1 MSPDRP
7 NSHRGSR
14 ESSEESLRV
23 SEIFYSIQG
32 EGRLVGVPS
41 VFVRLSGCNLRCRW
55 CDTPYAS
62 WQPDGEAFGI
72 GEIVSQ
78 VDAFPARHVV
88 VTGGEPFIFRRLGE
102 LTQALS
108 EKGRHLTIETSGTI
122 FEPVSCDLMS
132 LSPKLSSSTPT
143 DARLAEMHE
152 ARRLN
157 LDALRLFVEQYDY
170 QLKFV
175 VDAPAD
181 VGEIEALLDKLGAGV
196 PPERV
201 FLMPQGRTREEL
213 DERTEWIVPI
223 CLEKGFAF
231 GPRLHIDLFGSE
243 RGR

>member
-7 NSHRGSR
+7 SSRNGSH
-14 ESSEESLRV
+14 ETSEDSLRV

-62 WQPDGEAFGI
+62 WQPEGEVLGI
-72 GEIVSQ
+72 EEIVSQ

-88 VTGGEPFIFRRLGE
+88 VTGGEPFIFKHVGE

-108 EKGRHLTIETSGTI
+108 EKGRHVTIETSGTT
-122 FEPVSCDLMS
+122 FELVTCDLMS
-132 LSPKLSSSTPT
+132 LSPKLSNSTPT
-143 DARLAEMHE
+143 DDRFAEMHE
-152 ARRLN
+152 AHRLN
-157 LDALRLFVEQYDY
+157 LDALRLFIEQYVY

-181 VGEIEALLDKLGAGV
+181 IGEIEELLDRLDAVV
-196 PPERV
+196 PPDRV
-201 FLMPQGRTREEL
+201 LLMPQGRTQEEL
-213 DERTEWIVPI
+213 AERAEWLVPI
-223 CLEKGFAF
+223 CLEKGFSF
-231 GPRLHIDLFGSE
+231 GPRLHIDLFGNE